1 MTATSRAGISRPD
14 NLGCAWRADRVH
26 PVKAAAAGG
35 SNAFTLIEVIV
46 ALAIVSIAVLG
57 LLQFHLANIRMA
69 DTARTMAM
77 AILVAQ
83 EKATETSCN
92 GWPTVGVK
100 SGTEEMDGSQFNWR
114 TEVTNLD
121 SLQSCGVGQS
131 ALRQVCVYVMWRDG
145 VCPRTVQMTTYLADH
160 RIP

>member
-1 MTATSRAGISRPD
+1 MHLT
-14 NLGCAWRADRVH
+14 
-26 PVKAAAAGG
+26 KAAAAGG
-35 SNAFTLIEVIV
+35 SNAFTLIEVIA

-57 LLQFHLANIRMA
+57 LLQFHLAGIRMA
-69 DTARTMAM
+69 DTARTTAM

-83 EKATETSCN
+83 EKAAETACG

-100 SGTEEMDGSQFNWR
+100 SGVTEMDGSQFNWR

-121 SLQSCGVGQS
+121 SLQSCGLGRS
-131 ALRQVCVYVMWRDG
+131 ALRQVCVDVMWRDG
-145 VCPRTVQMTTYLADH
+145 ACPRTVQMTTYVADR